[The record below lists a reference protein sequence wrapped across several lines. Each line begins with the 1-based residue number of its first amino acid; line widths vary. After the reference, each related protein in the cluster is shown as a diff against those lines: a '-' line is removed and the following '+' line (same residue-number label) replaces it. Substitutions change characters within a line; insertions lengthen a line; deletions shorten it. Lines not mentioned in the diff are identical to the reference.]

1 VDTVTI
7 LLRDLW
13 RLRLLVAA
21 VAILATLAG
30 LAVAYRLPSMESR
43 KYEVGVATARM
54 LVDTPKSQVIEVA
67 PKGSE
72 ALGVRAGLLAS
83 LMVEGELKDSIA
95 KRAGLQPDELQ
106 GVSTAGAEPGAAGD
120 APNTRGYVLT
130 TSVLGATAGEQLPII
145 QIETQAPNAPAA
157 AKLADAAV
165 AALGSYLDSRA
176 AAEQVS
182 AGERLRV
189 TGLGAAQ
196 ARQEVRGPR
205 LLLAVAAAILLF
217 ALGCATML
225 GMFALVRAWRAM
237 STKGHFGAGDLTYDP
252 ATVERLFAEE
262 PAAETVTEFP
272 RRRVSGG

>member
-1 VDTVTI
+1 VETLTI

-13 RLRLLVAA
+13 RLRLLVAG
-21 VAILATLAG
+21 VAILAALAG

-83 LMVEGELKDSIA
+83 LMVEGELKDAIA
-95 KRAGLQPDELQ
+95 DRAGLRGDELQ
-106 GVSTAGAEPGAAGD
+106 GVSTAGAEPTAAEPPD
-120 APNTRGYVLT
+120 PRGYVLT
-130 TSVLGATAGEQLPII
+130 TSVLGSADGEQLPII
-145 QIETQAPNAPAA
+145 QIEAQAPDAPAA

-196 ARQEVRGPR
+196 ARPEARGPR
-205 LLLAVAAAILLF
+205 LLFAVAVAIFLF
-217 ALGCATML
+217 ALGCAAML
-225 GMFALVRAWRAM
+225 GFFALLRAWRAM
-237 STKGHFGAGDLTYDP
+237 SIKGHFGAGDLTYDR
-252 ATVERLFAEE
+252 AAVERLFAEE
-262 PAAETVTEFP
+262 PGDKTVTEFP
-272 RRRVSGG
+272 RRRASGG